1 MLTHKQIWAAIDAL
15 AARYGLSASGLAR
28 KSGLDATTFNPSK
41 RIADDGKK
49 RWPSTESVSKVLSA
63 TGASLEE
70 FVSLIVPKQKQSS
83 GGGAP
88 ARSVPLLGLAQAGAK
103 GYFDDAG
110 FPVGSGWD
118 EVEFPGAPGEHAY
131 ALQVSGDSMQ
141 PLYRAGDILV
151 ISPSAGVRKGDRVVV
166 KTKTGEVMAKILAKK
181 SGRKYELHSINPAYP
196 PRTLDQSDIDW
207 ISRIIWAK
215 Q

>member
-1 MLTHKQIWAAIDAL
+1 MLSHKQIWTAIDAL
-15 AARYGLSASGLAR
+15 AARYSMSPSGLAR

-63 TGASLEE
+63 TGAGLDE
-70 FVSLIVPKQKQSS
+70 FISLILPKAKATQTR
-83 GGGAP
+83 A
-88 ARSVPLLGLAQAGAK
+88 VPLIGLAKAGGE

-110 FPVGSGWD
+110 FPAGSGWD
-118 EVEFPGAPGEHAY
+118 HVKLPTIDEDSAY
-131 ALQVSGDSMQ
+131 ALEVSGESML

-151 ISPSAGVRKGDRVVV
+151 ASPIAPVRKGDRVIV
-166 KTKTGEVMAKILAKK
+166 KTQDGEVMAKVLAKK
-181 SGRKYELHSINPAYP
+181 TAKKIELHSLNPAYP
-196 PRTLDQSDIDW
+196 PRTLDMSDVEW
-207 ISRIIWAK
+207 MHRIVWAK

>member
-1 MLTHKQIWAAIDAL
+1 MLSHKQIWTAIDAL
-15 AARYGLSASGLAR
+15 AGRYGMSPSGLAR

-49 RWPSTESVSKVLSA
+49 RWPSTESVSKVLAA

-70 FVSLIVPKQKQSS
+70 FVSLIVPKAKQ
-83 GGGAP
+83 A
-88 ARSVPLLGLAQAGAK
+88 AQTRAVPLIGLAKAGGQ

-110 FPVGSGWD
+110 LPAGTGWD
-118 EVEFPGAPGEHAY
+118 QIKLPTIDEDGAY
-131 ALQVSGDSMQ
+131 ALEVSGESMM

-151 ISPSAGVRKGDRVVV
+151 LSPHAQVRKGDRVVV
-166 KTKTGEVMAKILAKK
+166 RTRGGEVLAKILAKK
-181 SGRKYELHSINPAYP
+181 SGKKVELHSLNPAYP
-196 PRTLDQSDIDW
+196 PRTLDTDEIESMH
-207 ISRIIWAK
+207 RIVWVK

>member
-15 AARYGLSASGLAR
+15 AARYSMSASGLAR

-49 RWPSTESVSKVLSA
+49 RWPSTESVSKVLAA

-70 FVSLIVPKQKQSS
+70 FVSLIVPKPK
-83 GGGAP
+83 GGA
-88 ARSVPLLGLAQAGAK
+88 AAASRTVPLLGLAQAGAK

-110 FPVGSGWD
+110 FPAGSGWD
-118 EVEFPGAPGEHAY
+118 QIDYPGATDQQAY
-131 ALQVSGDSMQ
+131 ALEVSGDSML
-141 PLYRAGDILV
+141 PLYRPGDILV
-151 ISPSAGVRKGDRVVV
+151 VAPTAQVRKGDRVVV
-166 KTKTGEVMAKILAKK
+166 KTRNGEVMAKTLSKKTAKK
-181 SGRKYELHSINPAYP
+181 VELQSLNPAYP
-196 PRTLDQSDIDW
+196 PRTLDVADIDW
-207 ISRIIWAK
+207 MGRILWVR

>member
-1 MLTHKQIWAAIDAL
+1 MLTHKQIWTAIDAL
-15 AARYGLSASGLAR
+15 AARYGMSASGLAR

-49 RWPSTESVSKVLSA
+49 RWPSTESVSKVLAA
-63 TGASLEE
+63 TGASLDE
-70 FVSLIVPKQKQSS
+70 FVSLIVPKAKQAS
-83 GGGAP
+83 GGAP
-88 ARSVPLLGLAQAGAK
+88 PRSVPLLGLAQAGAK

-110 FPVGSGWD
+110 FPVGSGWEQIELPRVPD
-118 EVEFPGAPGEHAY
+118 EHAY
-131 ALQVSGDSMQ
+131 ALEVSGDSMQ
-141 PLYRAGDILV
+141 PLYRPGDILI
-151 ISPSAGVRKGDRVVV
+151 ISPGTQVRKGDRVVV

-181 SGRKYELHSINPAYP
+181 SGKKYELHSINPAYP

-207 ISRIIWAK
+207 IGRIVWAK